1 MRRYLPI
8 ALLVGAA
15 SAAPVAAQEPKW
27 LFIETQ
33 DELSGGPEQDRRL
46 ILRAEGWTRGGATL
60 VVACG
65 DRVPGSERRTLLFNG
80 GEPLHPFGGEPVA
93 YAEVTFDRR
102 GEHAGQYWRFFG
114 SGPSHVAYVGEQ
126 RSPYFSEALFRK
138 LLAAETVEVRYRT
151 IGGERTARFDVRGF
165 EAELRRLPGCTWPAR
180 T

>member
-1 MRRYLPI
+1 MRRHAAMVLVLG
-8 ALLVGAA
+8 ALA
-15 SAAPVAAQEPKW
+15 AAPAPAQDPKW
-27 LFIETQ
+27 RLIETQ

-93 YAEVTFDRR
+93 YAEMTFDRR
-102 GEHAGQYWRFFG
+102 GARAGQYWRFFEP
-114 SGPSHVAYVGEQ
+114 GPSRVAYMGEQ

-138 LLAAETVEVRYRT
+138 LLAAESVEVRYRT
-151 IGGERTARFDVRGF
+151 IGGERSARFDLRGL

-180 T
+180 A